1 MKIPTFLGIA
11 SAVAIILVLIGM
23 LLHTYWVPQTSQA
36 AINYAILVGF
46 LTAVFAYIINFN
58 GLEGGNRKFFASVVV
73 AMSTKML
80 VGIIIVVIVAVSY
93 KHMVKEYVISYFFS
107 YFIFTAFEVYGLM
120 RKLRA

>member
-23 LLHTYWVPQTSQA
+23 LLHTYWVPQTSQS

-46 LTAVFAYIINFN
+46 LTAVFAYIINYN

-80 VGIIIVVIVAVSY
+80 VGVIIVVIVAVSY
-93 KHMVKEYVISYFFS
+93 KHLVKEYVISYFFS

>member
-1 MKIPTFLGIA
+1 
-11 SAVAIILVLIGM
+11 M

>member
-1 MKIPTFLGIA
+1 MKIPRFLALSTLIA
-11 SAVAIILVLIGM
+11 GLLFLLGYVL
-23 LLHTYWVPQTSQA
+23 HAYWIPQTNVN
-36 AINYAILVGF
+36 AIYIAILVGF
-46 LTAVFAYIINFN
+46 VTGAFAYVLNYR
-58 GLEGGNRKFFASVVV
+58 GLEGGNRRFVASVVV

-93 KHMVKEYVISYFFS
+93 QDMVKEYVISYFFS